1 MDRLLAVVVGTA
13 LVGCGSVGANTT
25 ARGASDVSSPEA
37 QLAATRAELEAKETE
52 LRTVR
57 AQLAL
62 ARAEAA
68 EFRAAA
74 GPERGERTAGDD
86 SAQSTESGNRQPP
99 WLATPVTVETPRGRQ
114 EVLSVFDEERLATT
128 DDVPQ
133 LPAFIEE
140 ETLAEAPVVDSGVE
154 DYRRGLRLVQEQRF
168 DEATQA
174 LTSFLEVHPN
184 HPYADNALFWRGE
197 VRFLRHQYE
206 AALADFRTI
215 EKHHPWG
222 NKLPDALYRIGQIYQ
237 KRGDGNRAR
246 AYFDKVREQF
256 PETAAARLA
265 LREDAS

>member
-13 LVGCGSVGANTT
+13 LVGCGSVGSNTT
-25 ARGASDVSSPEA
+25 ARSASDLSSPEA

-62 ARAEAA
+62 ARAEAD
-68 EFRAAA
+68 EL
-74 GPERGERTAGDD
+74 RGATGQQRPKNLSAGD
-86 SAQSTESGNRQPP
+86 SGGSTEPGNAKPP
-99 WLATPVTVETPRGRQ
+99 WLATPVTVETPRGQQ

-128 DDVPQ
+128 DDVPE

-140 ETLAEAPVVDSGVE
+140 ATLAEAPVADSGVE

-174 LTSFLEVHPN
+174 LTAFLKVHPN

-197 VRFLRHQYE
+197 VRFLRHDYE

-237 KRGDGNRAR
+237 KRGDGHRAR